1 MCLSATIIG
10 AIGLGV
16 SAAGTVAGFVGQQQ
30 ATEAAKKAEAMRAN
44 QMGLESARQ
53 RREIA
58 RRATVARAT
67 ALSNA
72 TNQGAGQGSGLQGGF
87 GQIAGQ
93 AGNAT
98 LAVNQNQELGQAIF
112 GFNRQQYNGNSLAS
126 FGQGLQGLGGSL
138 TQNQEL
144 FGRVG
149 SYLFNQPFNI

>member
-1 MCLSATIIG
+1 MCFSAIVG
-10 AIGLGV
+10 ALGV
-16 SAAGTVAGFVGQQQ
+16 AASIGGTVMGVVGQQQ
-30 ATEAAKKAEAMRAN
+30 AAEAAKKAEAMRAN
-44 QMGLESARQ
+44 QMKLESARQ

-72 TNQGAGQGSGLQGGF
+72 TNQGAAQGSGLQGGF

-98 LAVNQNQELGQAIF
+98 LAVNQNERISESIF
-112 GFNRQQYNGNSLAS
+112 KFNRQQYDGNSMAAFGSGLAS
-126 FGQGLQGLGGSL
+126 LGSTL
-138 TQNQEL
+138 FNNQDM

-149 SYLFNQPFNI
+149 SYMFNQPQGV